1 LSGFFDLIYLN
12 IVQYAEFKA
21 TIDIQNLKISTGELP
36 RRAQELVFD
45 WAELHQNELLV
56 DWRLCEEKQQSI
68 PIAPVK

>member
-1 LSGFFDLIYLN
+1 MFFDLIYLN
-12 IVQYAEFKA
+12 IVQYAKFKA

-56 DWRLCEEKQQSI
+56 DWRLCEEKQQPI
-68 PIAPVK
+68 PIAPLK